1 MKTCSEC
8 EVRGGMPP
16 SAANQIGGSRES
28 AAHGTDEE
36 AGQ

>member
-8 EVRGGMPP
+8 EVRGGMPA
-16 SAANQIGGSRES
+16 SAANQTGGSRGS
-28 AAHGTDEE
+28 AAQGTDEG